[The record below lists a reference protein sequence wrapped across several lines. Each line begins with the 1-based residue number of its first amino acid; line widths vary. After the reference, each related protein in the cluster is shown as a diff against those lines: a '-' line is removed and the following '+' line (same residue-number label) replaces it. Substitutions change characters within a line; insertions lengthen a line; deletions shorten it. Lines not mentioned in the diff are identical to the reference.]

1 MAKELFN
8 GDKCTFCQWY
18 TTDGSPWDIISELS
32 HGEDLRY
39 DGYDALKKKWAN
51 DTVNDKFPAAAFV
64 SRHPTLNSVYAS
76 LSKNNDLS
84 HDSAL
89 AYKNGDA

>member
-1 MAKELFN
+1 MYF
-8 GDKCTFCQWY
+8 
-18 TTDGSPWDIISELS
+18 LS
-32 HGEDLRY
+32 VVYNRRKSVRYYFRALTGKDLR
-39 DGYDALKKKWAN
+39 YDALKKKWTN

-64 SRHPTLNSVYAS
+64 PRYPTLNSVYAS

-89 AYKNGDA
+89 AHKNGDA